1 MAKEKK
7 PNYQKAAGEGL
18 STFKTL
24 WESNNPGFARG
35 DAEKQFQLYGGDT
48 STTSSGFSSLFSNQS
63 NDDLGKTTGIGSKIV
78 NKILGF
84 VNETVKFTAN
94 VGGNLLDTQ
103 IGKGNSNYST
113 SKKIFDVFAEGG
125 LNPIKLFK
133 EGGGAIY
140 EAGIEQLKQE
150 SVLLS
155 EINTKTGISGDLSD
169 ALRKNMI
176 DVSVSAKQF
185 GFTLEEVGEIYKTL
199 VERSGKFSLIN
210 SETYDNMGALAA
222 SLDMSL
228 ETLTDSLSS
237 FEEIGYGL
245 DKSKEGLDDVLHS
258 SLNLG
263 LSAKK
268 ITSDVT
274 SNISKL
280 NEYGF
285 SKGIA
290 GLKEMAIKSTELR
303 MSMQSTFNLAQKVMD
318 MDGAIDL
325 VANMQMVGGAI
336 GAFNDPLRLMYMA
349 VNDVEGLQDAL
360 IGAASGLATYNA
372 EQGKF
377 EVTGI
382 NRRRAMEME
391 KITGQKYDEI
401 IKMSIADAERKQALN
416 ALMAAPV
423 KFDDQTAKE
432 DKEFLTN
439 LARMKDGKMQIL
451 IPKDLQEQFKT
462 GESGIVDLTKLS
474 QGQYETFKELKGK
487 FEKLSTEDIANSQLT
502 ELEKMSRG
510 IDVMAS
516 WAVVESAAWLRRQG
530 KNILG
535 DQIKSLQA
543 TMDKFNKKLI
553 PKKTDENKNINEKSN
568 ETAAKIRE
576 NEKLK
581 TENKNKS
588 NAETNTKIIY
598 EVNITSDNAT
608 ETLRKDM
615 SRNIAEHV
623 DFLYISDEREFHSG
637 KRFKK

>member
-1 MAKEKK
+1 MKE
-7 PNYQKAAGEGL
+7 NIFIVA
-18 STFKTL
+18 
-24 WESNNPGFARG
+24 ARG
-35 DAEKQFQLYGGDT
+35 SLTNFADT
-48 STTSSGFSSLFSNQS
+48 WLAHFPNATKYQIDVQYDIFKKAGSSSTTSSGFSSLFSNQS
-63 NDDLGKTTGIGSKIV
+63 NDDLGKTTGIGTKIV
-78 NKILGF
+78 DKILGF

-155 EINTKTGISGDLSD
+155 EINTKTGISGDLSN
-169 ALRKNMI
+169 ALRQDMI

-185 GFTLEEVGEIYKTL
+185 GFTLEEVGEIYKKL

-228 ETLTDSLSS
+228 ATLTDSLSS

-382 NRRRAMEME
+382 NLRRSMEMA
-391 KITGQKYDEI
+391 KIAGQDYGELN
-401 IKMSIADAERKQALN
+401 KMAIANAERMQAQN

-451 IPKDLQEQFKT
+451 IPDDLQKKFKT
-462 GESGIVDLTKLS
+462 DKIDLANLT
-474 QGQYETFKELKGK
+474 QDQYGFFKEFKK
-487 FEKLSTEDIANSQLT
+487 DFEKLNTEDIANRQLT
-502 ELEKMSRG
+502 ELEKTSRG
-510 IDVMAS
+510 IDVIAAY
-516 WAVVESAAWLRRQG
+516 AVVRGAALI
-530 KNILG
+530 KNVGSKYG
-535 DQIKSLQA
+535 DPIIKNLQA
-543 TMDKFNKKLI
+543 TIDKFNERLI
-553 PKKTDENKNINEKSN
+553 IKKTDEKKNIDEKSN
-568 ETAAKIRE
+568 ETAAQIRD

-581 TENKNKS
+581 TENKN
-588 NAETNTKIIY
+588 NTNTESEKRFVYDI
-598 EVNITSDNAT
+598 NLTSDNIT
-608 ETLRKDM
+608 E
-615 SRNIAEHV
+615 NIRREMVKNISAHSDFIHIV
-623 DFLYISDEREFHSG
+623 DKREYHSG
-637 KRFKK
+637 K

>member
-1 MAKEKK
+1 MGK
-7 PNYQKAAGEGL
+7 NYIPDYATAASKGFP
-18 STFKTL
+18 TFKNL
-24 WESNNPGFARG
+24 WETNNPNAKD
-35 DAEKQFQLYGGDT
+35 DALEQFKLYKPGGSS

-63 NDDLGKTTGIGSKIV
+63 NDDLGKTTGIGTKIV
-78 NKILGF
+78 DKILGF

-155 EINTKTGISGDLSD
+155 EINTKTGISGDLSN
-169 ALRKNMI
+169 ALRQDMI

-185 GFTLEEVGEIYKTL
+185 GFTLEEVGEIYKKL

-228 ETLTDSLSS
+228 ATLTDSLSS

-382 NRRRAMEME
+382 NLRRSMEMA
-391 KITGQKYDEI
+391 KIAGQDYGELN
-401 IKMSIADAERKQALN
+401 KMAIANAERMQAKN

-451 IPKDLQEQFKT
+451 IPKNLEEQFKT
-462 GESGIVDLTKLS
+462 NKIDLATIT
-474 QGQYETFKELKGK
+474 QPQYELLKKFKDDFKEL
-487 FEKLSTEDIANSQLT
+487 STADIANRQLT
-502 ELEKMSRG
+502 ELEKTSRG
-510 IDVMAS
+510 IDVIAAY
-516 WAVVESAAWLRRQG
+516 AVVRGAALI
-530 KNILG
+530 KNAGSKYG
-535 DQIKSLQA
+535 DSYIKNLQA
-543 TMDKFNKKLI
+543 TIDDFNKKLI

-588 NAETNTKIIY
+588 NAETEKRFVYDINL
-598 EVNITSDNAT
+598 TSDNIT
-608 ETLRKDM
+608 E
-615 SRNIAEHV
+615 NIRREMVKNISAHSDFIHIV
-623 DFLYISDEREFHSG
+623 DKREYHSG
-637 KRFKK
+637 K

>member
-1 MAKEKK
+1 MGKNYTPDYANAAKESFEDFKK
-7 PNYQKAAGEGL
+7 FFFLHNPPNSATDRQLTTQYNLLRSQK
-18 STFKTL
+18 S
-24 WESNNPGFARG
+24 
-35 DAEKQFQLYGGDT
+35 GGNT
-48 STTSSGFSSLFSNQS
+48 STTSSGFKSFFDSQS
-63 NDDLGKTTGIGSKIV
+63 DGGDLGKKDSIASI
-78 NKILGF
+78 I
-84 VNETVKFTAN
+84 
-94 VGGNLLDTQ
+94 VGGIVKWTTERGNELLDTQ
-103 IGKGNSNYST
+103 IGKGNSRDAT
-113 SKKIFDVFAEGG
+113 SKKILDVFAEGG
-125 LNPIKLFK
+125 IDPIKLLK
-133 EGGGAIY
+133 SGIVGVY
-140 EAGIEQLKQE
+140 EAVTDQLKQE

-169 ALRKNMI
+169 ALRQNMI

-185 GFTLEEVGEIYKTL
+185 GFTLEDVGSIYKTL
-199 VERSGKFSLIN
+199 VENSGKFSLIN

-228 ETLTDSLSS
+228 ATLTDSLSS

-268 ITSDVT
+268 IASDVT

-303 MSMQSTFNLAQKVMD
+303 MSMQSTFNLAEKVMD

-336 GAFNDPLRLMYMA
+336 GAFNDPMRLMYMA
-349 VNDVEGLQDAL
+349 INDVEGLQDAL

-377 EVTGI
+377 EVSGI
-382 NRRRAMEME
+382 NLRRSMEMA
-391 KITGQKYDEI
+391 KITGQNYNEMNK
-401 IKMSIADAERKQALN
+401 IAIANAERMQAKN

-451 IPKDLQEQFKT
+451 IPDDLQKKFETDKIDLAKLTQDQYGFFKQFKK
-462 GESGIVDLTKLS
+462 D
-474 QGQYETFKELKGK
+474 

-516 WAVVESAAWLRRQG
+516 LAVVQSAAWLRRQG

-535 DQIKSLQA
+535 DEIKSLQA
-543 TMDKFNKKLI
+543 TMDKFKERLI
-553 PKKTDENKNINEKSN
+553 PKKTDEKKNIDEKSK
-568 ETAAKIRE
+568 ETAAQIQK

-588 NAETNTKIIY
+588 NTETEKRFVYDINL
-598 EVNITSDNAT
+598 TSDNIT
-608 ETLRKDM
+608 E
-615 SRNIAEHV
+615 NIRREMVKNISAHSDFIYIV
-623 DFLYISDEREFHSG
+623 DKREYHSG
-637 KRFKK
+637 K

>member
-1 MAKEKK
+1 MGKDNYIPDYANAAKGSLQSFITFWEK
-7 PNYQKAAGEGL
+7 
-18 STFKTL
+18 
-24 WESNNPGFARG
+24 NNPNDGLTKSKIGEQYKLFKPSG
-35 DAEKQFQLYGGDT
+35 SS
-48 STTSSGFSSLFSNQS
+48 STTSSGFKSFFDSQP
-63 NDDLGKTTGIGSKIV
+63 DGGDLGKKDSFASKIV
-78 NKILGF
+78 GGIVKWTTERG
-84 VNETVKFTAN
+84 NEVLN
-94 VGGNLLDTQ
+94 TQ
-103 IGKGNSNYST
+103 IGKGNSRDAT
-113 SKKIFDVFAEGG
+113 SKKILDVFAEGG
-125 LNPIKLFK
+125 IDPIKLL
-133 EGGGAIY
+133 ESGIVGVY
-140 EAGIEQLKQE
+140 EAVTDQLKQE

-155 EINTKTGISGDLSD
+155 EINTKTGISGVLSD
-169 ALRKNMI
+169 ALRQNMI

-185 GFTLEEVGEIYKTL
+185 GFTLEDVGDIYKTL

-303 MSMQSTFNLAQKVMD
+303 MSMQSTFNLAEKVMD

-336 GAFNDPLRLMYMA
+336 GAFNDPMRLMYMA
-349 VNDVEGLQDAL
+349 INDVEGLQDAL

-377 EVTGI
+377 EVSGI
-382 NRRRAMEME
+382 NLRRSMEMA
-391 KITGQKYDEI
+391 KITGQNYNEMNK
-401 IKMSIADAERKQALN
+401 IAIANAERMQAKN

-432 DKEFLTN
+432 DKEFLIN

-451 IPKDLQEQFKT
+451 IPDDLQKKFETDKIDLANLTQDQYGFFKQFKK
-462 GESGIVDLTKLS
+462 D
-474 QGQYETFKELKGK
+474 

-510 IDVMAS
+510 IDVIAAD
-516 WAVVESAAWLRRQG
+516 AVVRGAALV
-530 KNILG
+530 KNNAGSKYIG
-535 DQIKSLQA
+535 DEIKSLQA
-543 TMDKFNKKLI
+543 TMDKFKERLI
-553 PKKTDENKNINEKSN
+553 PKKTDEKKNIDEKSK
-568 ETAAKIRE
+568 ETAAQMQK

-581 TENKNKS
+581 TENKNNS
-588 NAETNTKIIY
+588 NTESEKRFVYDINL
-598 EVNITSDNAT
+598 TSDNIT
-608 ETLRKDM
+608 E
-615 SRNIAEHV
+615 NIRREMVKNISAHSDFIHIV
-623 DFLYISDEREFHSG
+623 DKREYHSG
-637 KRFKK
+637 K

>member
-18 STFKTL
+18 STFKKL
-24 WESNNPGFARG
+24 WESNNPGFAKG

-228 ETLTDSLSS
+228 ATLTDSLSS

-382 NRRRAMEME
+382 NLRRSMEMA
-391 KITGQKYDEI
+391 KIAGQDYGELN
-401 IKMSIADAERKQALN
+401 KMAIANAERMQAKN

-451 IPKDLQEQFKT
+451 IPKNLEEQFKT
-462 GESGIVDLTKLS
+462 NKIDLATIT
-474 QGQYETFKELKGK
+474 QPQYELLKKFKDDFKEL
-487 FEKLSTEDIANSQLT
+487 STADIANRQLT
-502 ELEKMSRG
+502 ELEKTSRG
-510 IDVMAS
+510 IDVIAAY
-516 WAVVESAAWLRRQG
+516 AVVRGAALI
-530 KNILG
+530 KNAGSKYG
-535 DQIKSLQA
+535 DSYIKNLQA
-543 TMDKFNKKLI
+543 TIDDFNKKLI

-588 NAETNTKIIY
+588 NAETEKRFVYDINL
-598 EVNITSDNAT
+598 TSDNIT
-608 ETLRKDM
+608 E
-615 SRNIAEHV
+615 NIRREMVKNISAHSDFIHIV
-623 DFLYISDEREFHSG
+623 DKREYHSG
-637 KRFKK
+637 K